1 MKVTTTSKIQ
11 IKEVIKDN
19 ISNQIV
25 IDIQESIDLISF
37 DYPELTADLM
47 DPEESLRLICVAFLF
62 SISLEADSKVL
73 DLRL

>member
-25 IDIQESIDLISF
+25 IDKISIDLISF

-47 DPEESLRLICVAFLF
+47 DPEESLRLICVAFRF
-62 SISLEADSKVL
+62 SISLEADSKVF

>member
-25 IDIQESIDLISF
+25 IDKISIDLISF

-47 DPEESLRLICVAFLF
+47 DPEESLRLICVAFRF
-62 SISLEADSKVL
+62 SMSREADSKVF